1 MLFCSLWLFVQ
12 LVLLWK
18 SIYTYFYV
26 YVRMTKED
34 HRVKLTIT
42 INSGILE
49 AAKKEAKSK
58 NLPLSRVIE
67 NFLRFFVD
75 PEVYC
80 FVCGEKFKVKK
91 AELCSR
97 CGWLVCPK
105 CGACRCKLG
114 DEAASAVFY
123 MRKVYEDLLVGRV
136 E

>member
-1 MLFCSLWLFVQ
+1 MLFCSLRLFVNW
-12 LVLLWK
+12 LCRRK

-26 YVRMTKED
+26 YIRMTKD
-34 HRVKLTIT
+34 AHRVKLTIT
-42 INSGILE
+42 INSEILE
-49 AAKKEAKSK
+49 TAKKEAKSK
-58 NLPLSRVIE
+58 NLPLSRAIE
-67 NFLRFFVD
+67 NFLKFFVD

-91 AELCSR
+91 AEMCSR

>member
-1 MLFCSLWLFVQ
+1 MNPANINRKV
-12 LVLLWK
+12 K
-18 SIYTYFYV
+18 A
-26 YVRMTKED
+26 
-34 HRVKLTIT
+34 KLTVT
-42 INSGILE
+42 IDNEILR
-49 AAKKEAKSK
+49 EAKEEAKRK

-67 NFLRFFVD
+67 NFLKFFAD

-80 FVCGEKFKVKK
+80 FVCGEKFKVRGAK
-91 AELCSR
+91 LCSK

-114 DEAASAVFY
+114 DEAASVAFY

>member
-1 MLFCSLWLFVQ
+1 
-12 LVLLWK
+12 
-18 SIYTYFYV
+18 
-26 YVRMTKED
+26 MTPVNIDRKMK
-34 HRVKLTIT
+34 VKLTVT
-42 INSGILE
+42 INDEVLR
-49 AAKKEAKSK
+49 EAKEEARRK

-67 NFLRFFVD
+67 NFLRFFAD

-80 FVCGEKFKVKK
+80 FVCGEKFKVRG
-91 AELCSR
+91 AELCPK

-114 DEAASAVFY
+114 DEAASVAFY